1 VSAWHGEYADH
12 LTIIRI
18 CKNVEVLAK
27 FQHCW
32 FCVQFG
38 RTIAFLLLYR
48 ILCYYA
54 PMCADLVRRKCI
66 NLKPSRRQTCFNFLP
81 VSINFQGPSPVQRLS
96 GWKSKKSE
104 RAKVVG
110 GLTHTCRGNKQV
122 DATPDTRFPEW
133 PCISICYITFGLCT
147 SISIEGGQPYTAQPI
162 PPSRQGSFSFGFAFI
177 AARKLIKATNKWASN
192 QRIDLAQNTPFWAD
206 DNGVIK

>member
-1 VSAWHGEYADH
+1 MSAWHGEYADH

-54 PMCADLVRRKCI
+54 PMCACSTLLSLSEISFFHLWHICFHMLLSCPIVSHHCSHNIPLAYAYAYAHSYHSVVCAEITESKGGVAGRKLMAWWHWGGSSHAHTHDLSVKWRWNAC
-66 NLKPSRRQTCFNFLP
+66 LYSAPPATVALSFGPGRRQT
-81 VSINFQGPSPVQRLS
+81 
-96 GWKSKKSE
+96 
-104 RAKVVG
+104 G
-110 GLTHTCRGNKQV
+110 G
-122 DATPDTRFPEW
+122 
-133 PCISICYITFGLCT
+133 
-147 SISIEGGQPYTAQPI
+147 
-162 PPSRQGSFSFGFAFI
+162 
-177 AARKLIKATNKWASN
+177 
-192 QRIDLAQNTPFWAD
+192 
-206 DNGVIK
+206 